1 MQYCKLAVASCHCL
15 LHVSVILLQKV
26 CLLVK
31 HVDSLYSQLFSHAFE
46 NTFSEISSEVVSQV
60 YSQVWKVKLN
70 FFTFW
75 LHVSNFI
82 CFSQVLKFTG
92 FFPGSIF
99 CEPLQNSQFFFS
111 QGISFVGFSQVF
123 HGFSSN
129 SDSQQGWIMSVH
141 KQDLMACAG
150 MKAWAP

>member
-1 MQYCKLAVASCHCL
+1 MNINYAILQTVASCHCL

-31 HVDSLYSQLFSHAFE
+31 HVDSLFTAFFTCFWAYFQW
-46 NTFSEISSEVVSQV
+46 NFFRGCFTGLKSEI
-60 YSQVWKVKLN
+60 KFLHILIACFKFHL
-70 FFTFW
+70 FFTGPKI
-75 LHVSNFI
+75 HR
-82 CFSQVLKFTG
+82 
-92 FFPGSIF
+92 FFPRFYIF
-99 CEPLQNSQFFFS
+99 EPLQNSQFFFT
-111 QGISFVGFSQVF
+111 GYFFCRFSQVF

-150 MKAWAP
+150 VKAWAP